1 MTSFFG
7 AEALGGMGLGE
18 GMSISKQLGI
28 QVLGIAMVALWSL
41 VISWIIVKMIQ
52 NTIGLRVHEDDEI
65 EGLDI
70 TSHGERIHSS

>member
-1 MTSFFG
+1 M
-7 AEALGGMGLGE
+7 
-18 GMSISKQLGI
+18 SKQLGI
-28 QVLGIAMVALWSL
+28 QILGIAVVALWSL

-52 NTIGLRVHEDDEI
+52 NTIGLRVNEDDEI